1 MSLLNENNLIARC
14 RMGESAAFGPL
25 VKIYRQRLFSYLF
38 KLSGDRKLAED
49 LFQETLIKI
58 WRGLPK
64 YSEQNKFSSWI
75 FSIAHNAAMDTIRT
89 NNKNRVFE
97 HAVEPDN
104 FAGTTNPYQEII
116 DAETSEMISNAVDK
130 LPAKQ
135 KEVFLLRIHGGMTF
149 KEIAEITGESL
160 NTVLS
165 HMHYAVKKLR
175 NTLRFQNAE

>member
-1 MSLLNENNLIARC
+1 
-14 RMGESAAFGPL
+14 MGESAAFGPL

-38 KLSGDRKLAED
+38 KLSGNKKMAED

-75 FSIAHNAAMDTIRT
+75 FSIAHNTAMDSLR
-89 NNKNRVFE
+89 NNKNLIFE
-97 HAVEPDN
+97 ADGGPEYFISDKD
-104 FAGTTNPYQEII
+104 PYKEMVN
-116 DAETSEMISNAVDK
+116 AETSEMISSAVDK
-130 LPAKQ
+130 LPLKQ
-135 KEVFLLRIHGGMTF
+135 KQVFLLRVNGDMTF
-149 KEIAEITGESL
+149 KEIAELTGESL

-175 NTLRFQNAE
+175 NSLRFQNAE